1 MCRAAQVA
9 QVVKNLLAN
18 AGNQGWSLGQGDPL
32 EEGMASHSRILAWQ
46 IPQTEDCGLLQ
57 SMWSQTVR
65 HVWSILVPMHIVC
78 NILGLGYFNQHN
90 FLEIHPSLIHVSTW
104 YILLLNSIL
113 WHESTTPCL
122 TSHMLKDMRF
132 VSNFWLL
139 QTKQYKNTF
148 VYTFFV
154 CEHHSSF
161 LCNKCLAAQL
171 LGHLYHMI
179 YRVSHDISYIIW

>member
-1 MCRAAQVA
+1 MQEIRVDLW
-9 QVVKNLLAN
+9 VRRSWRS
-18 AGNQGWSLGQGDPL
+18 GNGKPL
-32 EEGMASHSRILAWQ
+32 QDSAWQ

-90 FLEIHPSLIHVSTW
+90 FLRFIQVW
-104 YILLLNSIL
+104 YMYQHGTFYCWIAFYGMKV
-113 WHESTTPCL
+113 TTPCS

-161 LCNKCLAAQL
+161 LSVINA
-171 LGHLYHMI
+171 
-179 YRVSHDISYIIW
+179 